1 MKKFVINEEFL
12 MFPGEEII
20 PMSKR
25 LGQFIMGLRQINKK
39 PAWTLKD
46 YILVLFILVAPLV
59 ALTTTSIIVQV
70 AATSIGLICFI
81 MLTLYKTIYYIEYF
95 MNHDHILF
103 YENGFI
109 WERRK
114 YNGNLIDSTEIG
126 YADVEHIEVKEKSI
140 QGGDSRNYII
150 ILYSLSLIGHN
161 GKILF
166 SKSSKYYQRDFVTP
180 NPKNEH
186 ILNSAAMKTIQHYIS
201 LRY

>member
-46 YILVLFILVAPLV
+46 YILVSIIIVAPYI
-59 ALTTTSIIVQV
+59 ALTTSLILVEV
-70 AATSIGLICFI
+70 AAISIGLLCFI
-81 MLTLYKTIYYIEYF
+81 MLALYKTIYYIEYF
-95 MNHDHILF
+95 KNHDHVLF
-103 YENGFI
+103 YENGFV

-114 YNGNLIDSTEIG
+114 YNGKMIDSKEIC
-126 YADVEHIEVKEKSI
+126 YADVKHIEVKEKSI
-140 QGGDSRNYII
+140 QGGDTRDYII
-150 ILYSLSLIGHN
+150 ILYSITLIGHN